1 MADENDKFWKDA
13 KGKLRRAANLDPMCR
28 EEAEAEVK
36 RTKNSKPMSDDDV
49 NSIMSFVLSIGER
62 GGLPVE
68 REEAAEEDEDDED
81 NSGGWVDPV
90 TAEMMDE
97 QILQLNSNA
106 GEKDPEAEALLEK
119 LRREALGDDAAN
131 DKHDIEDAPR
141 LGDGKDADGAGD
153 GGS

>member
-1 MADENDKFWKDA
+1 MADENDTFWKDA

-28 EEAEAEVK
+28 EEAEEEVN

-49 NSIMSFVLSIGER
+49 NSIMNFVLSIGER

-68 REEAAEEDEDDED
+68 PEEAAEEDEDDED
-81 NSGGWVDPV
+81 ISGGWVDPV

-119 LRREALGDDAAN
+119 LRREALGDDATN
-131 DKHDIEDAPR
+131 DKHDSKDTPR

-153 GGS
+153 